1 MCFHGFSRAKFWAK
15 SAAKSPPCLSC
26 FMRIALWT
34 QDLSGNKLRDNKS
47 HGLLTM
53 TFPIATQPFWD
64 IPLGQSNSV
73 KPSKLPNLPV
83 LQLATHA
90 ICQHLHGRM
99 LQDGGLA
106 QLEEV
111 RHLGLK
117 VSLGN
122 RSWKYL
128 SLLRDSKVKVRC
140 LWSDSPF
147 LDWVHGKRNVKS
159 SWWGDVWVSCV
170 F

>member
-1 MCFHGFSRAKFWAK
+1 MELAHEIISGTSCLIGSSIFFHGFSRAKFKAE

-26 FMRIALWT
+26 FMRIAFWT
-34 QDLSGNKLRDNKS
+34 QDLSDNKLRHKNIMVFEHD
-47 HGLLTM
+47 
-53 TFPIATQPFWD
+53 FPVTQPFWLTNQLKAKS
-64 IPLGQSNSV
+64 PSSLTGRV
-73 KPSKLPNLPV
+73 KVSHLPNLPV

-117 VSLGN
+117 VLGGAGSIELKTTGTRNPVRN
-122 RSWKYL
+122 R
-128 SLLRDSKVKVRC
+128 KVKIRC
-140 LWSDSPF
+140 L
-147 LDWVHGKRNVKS
+147 
-159 SWWGDVWVSCV
+159 
-170 F
+170 